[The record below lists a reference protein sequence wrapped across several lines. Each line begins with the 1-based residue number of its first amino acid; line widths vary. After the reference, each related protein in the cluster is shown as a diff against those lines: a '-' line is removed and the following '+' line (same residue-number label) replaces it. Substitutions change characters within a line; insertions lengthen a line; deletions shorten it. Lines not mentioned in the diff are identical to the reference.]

1 MDKIS
6 YHPRKMKRS
15 AQRVYTPYGY
25 TPPQPFDPMQ
35 LGFNG
40 ERLHLG
46 NLYLLGNGYRPYQST
61 LCRFLSP
68 DSLSPFH
75 EGGINAY
82 AYCSGDPVNHTDPSG
97 HLLNR
102 FMDKLSVHRLKRK
115 FANIFSNNNQN
126 NTPSKVNTLSAREY
140 RVLENHM
147 MDKVIFSSQ
156 LRDSYDIKLARSALK
171 STSQLERS
179 PPRHTV
185 KELNEKV
192 LQLTEKIKDATHE
205 LAYLRSLKKID
216 MDGKTRYAVVA
227 MSDTR
232 TST

>member
-6 YHPRKMKRS
+6 YHPRRMKRS

-115 FANIFSNNNQN
+115 FEKMTAKNNQSN
-126 NTPSKVNTLSAREY
+126 APSKDNTLSAREF

-156 LRDSYDIKLARSALK
+156 LKNSIKIELQRADEKSLSPLK
-171 STSQLERS
+171 RS
-179 PPRHTV
+179 PPKV
-185 KELNEKV
+185 KVEKLNEKISH
-192 LQLTEKIKDATHE
+192 LTEIHKAGTNE
-205 LAYLRSLKKID
+205 LAYLRSLKEIEID
-216 MDGKTRYAVVA
+216 EKPRYAVAA